1 MKKILTCLVML
12 TLLAGCGSS
21 ATSETNLTVGGSTS
35 IQPLME
41 DFSAGFEAKELGTL
55 DIQGGGS
62 GVGIKGVNSNAFQ
75 VGMVSRELTTEE
87 SASLDVH
94 EIAIDGICVILNKE
108 NKLEDLTTEQIKD
121 IFTGKITNWKE
132 VGGADNPIAVISRE
146 DGSGT
151 RAAFEEIVGY
161 KAKELVANAEIQK
174 ATNALIQSVD
184 SNPNA
189 IGFISLGSL
198 KDSVKAANVNGV
210 VANVENITNKTY
222 KLQRPYN
229 LVSKKGNEAEI
240 KPLLDYIKS
249 EDGKKII
256 VDKKYIP
263 VE

>member
-161 KAKELVANAEIQK
+161 KAKELVANA
-174 ATNALIQSVD
+174 
-184 SNPNA
+184 
-189 IGFISLGSL
+189 
-198 KDSVKAANVNGV
+198 
-210 VANVENITNKTY
+210 
-222 KLQRPYN
+222 
-229 LVSKKGNEAEI
+229 
-240 KPLLDYIKS
+240 
-249 EDGKKII
+249 
-256 VDKKYIP
+256 
-263 VE
+263 